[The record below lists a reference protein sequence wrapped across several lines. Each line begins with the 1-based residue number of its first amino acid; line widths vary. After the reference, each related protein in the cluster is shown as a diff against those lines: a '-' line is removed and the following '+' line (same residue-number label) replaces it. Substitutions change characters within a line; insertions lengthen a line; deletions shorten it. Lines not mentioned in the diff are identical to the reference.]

1 MFSFLA
7 QRLTIITR
15 PVPAAPRLANDGGT
29 ITAEMRTPPPPALV
43 NDDGVVTAEARN

>member
-1 MFSFLA
+1 MFGSLA

-29 ITAEMRTPPPPALV
+29 ITAEVRTPSPPALV
-43 NDDGVVTAEARN
+43 NTDGAVSAEARN